1 MTPSTNRD
9 ASPSERREEAGPG
22 KKRPSGGRREENL
35 SARLTK
41 KWSRTHRLP
50 HDDTRFSLRN
60 LIQLRWLHMAAR
72 LKKKAPHTA
81 LLLLYRASEDKSKT
95 VTIPEDWHR
104 SFNMTLQQ
112 QEDGLQELK
121 LAGLIHI
128 KGEHGE
134 RRITLIT
141 ELRP

>member
-9 ASPSERREEAGPG
+9 ASPTERREEAGPG
-22 KKRPSGGRREENL
+22 KNGPSEGRRAQSEA
-35 SARLTK
+35 ARLTK
-41 KWSRTHRLP
+41 KWSRMHRLP
-50 HDDTRFSLRN
+50 HDDTQFSLRN
-60 LIQLRWLHMAAR
+60 PIQLRWLHMAAR
-72 LKKKAPHTA
+72 LQKKALQTA

-104 SFNMTLQQ
+104 SFNMTPQQ

-128 KGEHGE
+128 KGKHGE